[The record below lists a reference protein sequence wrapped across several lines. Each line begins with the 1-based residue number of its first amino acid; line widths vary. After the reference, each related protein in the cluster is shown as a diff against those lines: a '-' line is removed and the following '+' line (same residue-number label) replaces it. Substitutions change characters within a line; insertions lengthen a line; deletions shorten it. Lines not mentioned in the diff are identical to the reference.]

1 MARLEESR
9 PITDRSVLPAQ
20 GRGASADVQY
30 QSLDEVATYV
40 GSEARMFLPGVQ
52 TFLGFQLMAVF
63 NQRFEQFS
71 RNEQILHFAAFLLVA
86 LTMGLL
92 MTPAAYSRQA
102 EPDRVTQRFV
112 TLSSALLPAS
122 MIPFSLGVCLETYL
136 IGKMILGEALPAA
149 VTAGAMLALLT
160 GLWFVVPALGRPR
173 RHRPPP

>member
-1 MARLEESR
+1 MSSEVHHQ
-9 PITDRSVLPAQ
+9 T
-20 GRGASADVQY
+20 
-30 QSLDEVATYV
+30 LDEVATHV

-71 RNEQILHFAAFLLVA
+71 RDEQILHFVAFLLVA

-102 EPDRVTQRFV
+102 EPNKVTKRFV
-112 TLSSALLPAS
+112 DLSSALLTLS
-122 MIPFSLGVCLETYL
+122 MIPFTLGVCLQTYL
-136 IGKMILGEALPAA
+136 VGKIILGEALPAVA
-149 VTAGAMLALLT
+149 IAGATLVVLVS
-160 GLWFVVPALGRPR
+160 LWFALPALARLH